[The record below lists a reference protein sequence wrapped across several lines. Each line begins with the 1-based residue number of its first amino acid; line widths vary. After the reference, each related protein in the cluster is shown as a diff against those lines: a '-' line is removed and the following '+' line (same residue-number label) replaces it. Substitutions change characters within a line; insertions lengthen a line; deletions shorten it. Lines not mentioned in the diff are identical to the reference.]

1 VEISWLILAFTFGFI
16 AKKVGLPPLVGY
28 LTCGFIIS
36 ANSSFFG
43 NASEHLSALSSI
55 SHAGVLLLLF
65 TVGLKLNIKHVLK
78 KEIICTGVAHA
89 LLSTLIFAPAIFLF
103 FSANMFTALVIAASL
118 SFSST
123 VLAAK
128 TLESKQELKA
138 FHGRITIGILIIQ
151 DLIAMA
157 VMSSTSGDIPSVY
170 AVSLL
175 SLPFLI
181 RPLHY
186 LIEHS
191 GHDEMLLLLGIGLA
205 VAGGAW
211 FGSVG
216 LSSELGALTIGAL
229 CAKSAKSSELYGKL
243 WGIKEIFLVGFFLT
257 IGLYGVPTLDD
268 IKFAVAM
275 TLLLP
280 LQTVLFFIILT
291 RFNLTSR
298 SAFLSS
304 ISLSSFSE
312 FGLIV
317 TASAIPE
324 WIVPMALAV
333 SFSFILSAPLNR
345 FSHELFESV
354 EKYLAKF
361 ETSGEHPDEATVK
374 IGGAKLLIIGMGEV
388 GVSVYAASKSNAF
401 ENYVIG
407 FDSDPD
413 KVNKLKEEGFNV
425 IYADAE
431 HANFWLHL
439 DKNHLECII
448 LTTSCTDTSILA
460 TTQIRKSGF
469 RRPIIAHSTYSD
481 DARKLME
488 AGADDSYAATEEAG
502 CALIAS
508 ANKHLILADQ
518 IRIMEHPK

>member
-1 VEISWLILAFTFGFI
+1 
-16 AKKVGLPPLVGY
+16 
-28 LTCGFIIS
+28 
-36 ANSSFFG
+36 
-43 NASEHLSALSSI
+43 
-55 SHAGVLLLLF
+55 
-65 TVGLKLNIKHVLK
+65 
-78 KEIICTGVAHA
+78 
-89 LLSTLIFAPAIFLF
+89 
-103 FSANMFTALVIAASL
+103 
-118 SFSST
+118 
-123 VLAAK
+123 
-128 TLESKQELKA
+128 
-138 FHGRITIGILIIQ
+138 
-151 DLIAMA
+151 
-157 VMSSTSGDIPSVY
+157 
-170 AVSLL
+170 
-175 SLPFLI
+175 
-181 RPLHY
+181 
-186 LIEHS
+186 
-191 GHDEMLLLLGIGLA
+191 
-205 VAGGAW
+205 
-211 FGSVG
+211 
-216 LSSELGALTIGAL
+216 
-229 CAKSAKSSELYGKL
+229 
-243 WGIKEIFLVGFFLT
+243 
-257 IGLYGVPTLDD
+257 
-268 IKFAVAM
+268 
-275 TLLLP
+275 LLP

-388 GVSVYAASKSNAF
+388 GVSVYAF